1 MDTGIVKGLIDDV
14 IRLSIELNEVKK
26 ERDEYK
32 HTHEKMLA
40 DFQEMEKLLKMYSDE
55 ARKEVDTGL
64 VISAIMTN
72 MSKESAIIVNNE
84 EDIKEV
90 NIVEAVV
97 DVVEDPVEAKKAK
110 RKEYMKQ
117 YMREKRQEKQKEKTA
132 PSGRCADVNK
142 IQDV

>member
-32 HTHEKMLA
+32 HTHKKMLA

-55 ARKEVDTGL
+55 ARKEVDKGL

-84 EDIKEV
+84 EDVKEV

-97 DVVEDPVEAKKAK
+97 DAVEDPVEAKKAK